1 VCDLE
6 VMGAPSIISIKR
18 KDAVLESQDNL
29 GLYLDRGNRV
39 EEVEESTVVLR
50 KMNSWSFKKAVIFP
64 MSLYE

>member
-1 VCDLE
+1 MCDLE
-6 VMGAPSIISIKR
+6 VMGAPSIIRIKR

-50 KMNSWSFKKAVIFP
+50 KMNSWSFKKAVSFP